1 MLAVAVVAVF
11 LFYHHHHHQTLATT
25 QAFYTSGSVGGRR
38 PRCEWIDSD
47 RLLLIQAMLS
57 ALHAFGSATRR
68 SLGALFG

>member
-1 MLAVAVVAVF
+1 MLFVAVVAVF
-11 LFYHHHHHQTLATT
+11 LFCHHHETLATT

-38 PRCEWIDSD
+38 PHFEWVDSD

-68 SLGALFG
+68 SLGTLFG